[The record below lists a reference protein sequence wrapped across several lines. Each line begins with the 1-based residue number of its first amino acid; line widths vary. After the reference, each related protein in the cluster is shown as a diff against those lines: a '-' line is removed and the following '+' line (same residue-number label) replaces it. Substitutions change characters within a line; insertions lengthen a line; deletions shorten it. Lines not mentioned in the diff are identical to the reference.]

1 MYDVLIFSSAN
12 PEAAARTLSSL
23 VEGVVD
29 GMVGRVT
36 VMSAETSPE
45 LLMLGDASG
54 CRVEA
59 GVPADKLHACVSAS
73 VGTEHVLAFKA
84 GALMP
89 SGWPQLMKNEMIIR
103 GKPGTAVALLFEPP
117 TLVERIK
124 LILQQMVKGRFPLD
138 YGALVP
144 REQLLHT
151 GFDGLTVKVFG
162 PVQMSRLKTSK
173 LGG

>member
-45 LLMLGDASG
+45 LLALGDASG

-59 GVPADKLHACVSAS
+59 GVPADKLHARISAS
-73 VGTEHVLAFKA
+73 VGTEHVLSFKA

-89 SGWPQLMKNEMIIR
+89 AGWPQLMKNEMMVR

-117 TLVERIK
+117 KLLERVK
-124 LILQQMVKGRFPLD
+124 LILSQMLKGRFPLD
-138 YGALVP
+138 HGALVP

-151 GFDGLTVKVFG
+151 GFDGLTVKVYG
-162 PVQMSRLKTSK
+162 PVHMSKVVTDRV
-173 LGG
+173 G